1 MSVNLTLIPERH
13 ALGGP
18 PLCSQKMRLDLVDRD
33 LWPKIAAEAIPL
45 TEGAMVYEE
54 EQGLKLRFEDDYG
67 TPLTWMPAHSI
78 ARLLAPAL
86 HESPWDK
93 ATLGYLRAIPPGTR
107 VVLWWS

>member
-1 MSVNLTLIPERH
+1 MAVNLTLIPERW

-18 PLCSQKMRLDLVDRD
+18 PLCSLKMRLDLVDYD

-54 EQGLKLRFEDDYG
+54 ERGLQRRFDDDLG
-67 TPLTWMPAHSI
+67 RTLSWMPAHSI

-86 HESPWDK
+86 HESEWDR
-93 ATLGYLRAIPPGTR
+93 ATLGYLQAIPPGTR